1 MTGVLLCVS
10 RSKLYH
16 SCEGLRSGKRHERT
30 YIMMGQSIGLIV
42 LAAGAS
48 TRMGTPKQLLLH
60 RGRTFLRR
68 AAETALAS
76 ACHPIVVV
84 LGAHAE
90 QVQVELERLPVLIV
104 ENRRWEEGMSSSI
117 RVGLETLVAECEGV
131 DGVVIMLCD
140 QPFVTVEV
148 INELVETYHK
158 TGKLIVASA
167 YGEACGVPVL
177 FSNEL
182 FVEIAALEGRQGAK
196 QIIANHP
203 LDVATVCFPEG
214 AVDVDTPQDYERLRA
229 HT

>member
-1 MTGVLLCVS
+1 
-10 RSKLYH
+10 
-16 SCEGLRSGKRHERT
+16 
-30 YIMMGQSIGLIV
+30 MMGKSIGLLL

-48 TRMGTPKQLLLH
+48 TRMGTPKQLMH
-60 RGRTFLRR
+60 YEGQSFLRR
-68 AAETALAS
+68 AAESANAS
-76 ACHPIVVV
+76 VCNPVVVV
-84 LGAHAE
+84 LGANAE
-90 QVQVELERLPVLIV
+90 EVRGELERLPVLIV

-117 RVGLETLVAECEGV
+117 RAGLETLVAECEGV
-131 DGVVIMLCD
+131 GGVVIMLCD

-148 INELVETYHK
+148 INELAETHRK
-158 TGKLIVASA
+158 TGKLIVASG

-182 FVEIAALEGRQGAK
+182 FAELAALEGRQGAK